1 MSLLGMIQGV
11 PSKFTQGFRWTITFI
26 TKYWIWLLLICF
38 VSGNVLIIIFFEDGV
53 FKNIS
58 IAIISIIIGLHGISL
73 TEFRKNEEK
82 KRQIISKQRE
92 IIKRFNSYFQQ
103 KLGLELSFGNLNF
116 VEGERKI
123 LEKALKKIFP
133 RRREIRKV
141 NSLMLC
147 YYCKKWD
154 QTKAAEDYQQ
164 ITIQSENI
172 GLKYGDETL
181 DIQTFLDDYNDLLHE
196 EPNELTSQQL
206 LREFAEYYYK
216 DLQFFDI
223 KDELN
228 QSKNLHET
236 LVSIIREGKLS
247 TYGIN
252 RDVVDRLQRDLAASN
267 LKQNTYLILG
277 NKIPEKLKNYF
288 KSLPGFSGSIYYTR
302 NIDDISGRLFGGY
315 IVRPPDAHSPDQ
327 FLANI
332 KRKVGRHRDHFLITI
347 ITLDFLNSLIYTM
360 PADQSFTTEGLQNCY
375 EAIDWFKT
383 GYIMEE
389 SALWNEI
396 AKSNISANELLSLIP
411 FNIFCRGILTCEQ
424 TFMIQHYN
432 DIKESLAVDELSD
445 WRNVNP
451 GLLRDR
457 VIGFGQPEYSEDEY
471 NNTLEL
477 DNFANREEAIN
488 VRILGLCN
496 SIIEGAQSFHE
507 STRYQD

>member
-247 TYGIN
+247 TE
-252 RDVVDRLQRDLAASN
+252 VSL
-267 LKQNTYLILG
+267 YL
-277 NKIPEKLKNYF
+277 
-288 KSLPGFSGSIYYTR
+288 
-302 NIDDISGRLFGGY
+302 
-315 IVRPPDAHSPDQ
+315 
-327 FLANI
+327 
-332 KRKVGRHRDHFLITI
+332 
-347 ITLDFLNSLIYTM
+347 
-360 PADQSFTTEGLQNCY
+360 NC
-375 EAIDWFKT
+375 
-383 GYIMEE
+383 
-389 SALWNEI
+389 
-396 AKSNISANELLSLIP
+396 
-411 FNIFCRGILTCEQ
+411 
-424 TFMIQHYN
+424 
-432 DIKESLAVDELSD
+432 
-445 WRNVNP
+445 
-451 GLLRDR
+451 
-457 VIGFGQPEYSEDEY
+457 
-471 NNTLEL
+471 
-477 DNFANREEAIN
+477 
-488 VRILGLCN
+488 
-496 SIIEGAQSFHE
+496 
-507 STRYQD
+507 